1 MRAEITLPSPLA
13 SFDELLAHA
22 STLWGMVPGYHD
34 IWGAWHAATP
44 EAQKAILQSLGVP
57 VASEEELREA
67 IYQKIRS
74 QWGNFLQEVL
84 VVGPHRPVFP
94 LSLPAGD
101 AARRV
106 RLEIALEQGGELCLE
121 THLSE
126 LSSSAEVELNG
137 ETFIRRDLVWP
148 GELPLGYHRCRLEIE
163 DGRNAQSLLIVGPDR
178 AWLPEDLAAGQ
189 RRAGL
194 AVSLYG
200 VRSRHTWGCGDFTA
214 LRGLIDWVAE
224 ALHGA
229 YIALNPLHSIHNR
242 QPYNTSPYLPNSIF
256 YQNFIYLDISAIPE
270 MRNSAA
276 ARQLWERPAVARRI
290 RELNDSEFVEYE
302 EVAALKQRFLKV
314 LFRHFLCCEWRRD
327 TPRARSFSAYIER
340 EGNLLDRFALYSA
353 LDSWL
358 HARHPDLWVWPQW
371 PEPYRDPDSEACIRF
386 RNDHPN
392 AILFYKYIQW
402 NIDEQLAAVQQYA
415 RQKGLQIGLFHDMPL
430 ATDSCGSDL
439 WAYREYYIQGCR
451 VGAPPDDFSPQG
463 QDWSF
468 PPPNAGRHK
477 QDGYRLFAESI
488 RKSVRHGGALRIDH
502 VMRLFRLYW
511 IPEGCDATQ
520 GVYVRDHAEDLLRI
534 LALESHRLGFL
545 VVGEDLGTVEPEIR
559 DELARFGVL
568 SYRLFY
574 FEKHRDGRFR
584 RPEEYPSQALVSS
597 TTHDLPTLAGYW
609 LGRDIEARRSC
620 GLLAEEEAYR
630 RQWEERNRDKQR
642 MLDVLHETGLLPEN
656 YPRSAAEIP
665 ELTGELHNAI
675 IGFLVT
681 TPSML
686 MTLNQEDLTKETEQQ
701 NLPGTT
707 HQYPNWR
714 RKMAFSIEEL
724 WGETAL
730 NFARM
735 FRHWVDKSERRG
747 AQEPSKPTN

>member
-1 MRAEITLPSPLA
+1 ML
-13 SFDELLAHA
+13 
-22 STLWGMVPGYHD
+22 PGYHD
-34 IWGAWHAATP
+34 IWGGWHPATLD
-44 EAQKAILQSLGVP
+44 ARKAILKSLGIP
-57 VASEEELREA
+57 LGSAEELRDA
-67 IYQKIRS
+67 IYRRIHCEWRK
-74 QWGNFLQEVL
+74 LLPEVL
-84 VVGPHRPVFP
+84 VLGPHQPVLP
-94 LSLPAGD
+94 LRLPAS
-101 AARRV
+101 AAAGWAAI
-106 RLEIALEQGGELCLE
+106 EIALEQGGDLRREAN
-121 THLSE
+121 LSE
-126 LSSSAEVELNG
+126 LPSTVQGDLEG
-137 ETFIRRDLVWP
+137 ETFLRLDWVWP
-148 GELPLGYHRCRLEIE
+148 GELPLGYHSCRMKLE
-163 DGRNAQSLLIVGPDR
+163 DGRNAESLLIVGPDR

-200 VRSRHTWGCGDFTA
+200 VRSQNTWGCGDFTA
-214 LRGLIDWVAE
+214 LRGLIDWVSE
-224 ALHGA
+224 VLHGA

-256 YQNFIYLDISAIPE
+256 YQNFIYLDVTAIPE
-270 MRNSAA
+270 IRHSVA
-276 ARQLWERPAVARRI
+276 ARQLLERPEVTRRI
-290 RELNDSEFVEYE
+290 RELNDSQFVEYE
-302 EVAALKQRFLKV
+302 EVAALKKRFLKV
-314 LFRHFLCCEWRRD
+314 LFRHFLRFEWRCG

-340 EGNLLDRFALYSA
+340 EGKLLDRFALYSA
-353 LDSWL
+353 LDYWL
-358 HARHPDLWVWPQW
+358 HARNPDLWVWPQW
-371 PEPYRDPDSEACIRF
+371 PEQYRHPDSTACTQF
-386 RNDHPN
+386 QSDHPS
-392 AILFYKYIQW
+392 AILFYKYVQW
-402 NIDEQLAAVQQYA
+402 NIDEQLAAAQEYA
-415 RQKGLQIGLFHDMPL
+415 KRKGLQIGLFHDMPL

-439 WAYREYYIQGCR
+439 WAHREFYIQGCR
-451 VGAPPDDFSPQG
+451 VGAPPDDFSPHG

-468 PPPNAGRHK
+468 PPPNSSRHK
-477 QDGYRLFAESI
+477 EDGYRLFAESI
-488 RKSVRHGGALRIDH
+488 RKSARHGGALRIDH

-511 IPEGCDATQ
+511 IPEGYDATR

-559 DELARFGVL
+559 QELARFGVL

-574 FEKHRDGRFR
+574 FEKHGDGRFH
-584 RPEEYPSQALVSS
+584 RPEEYPVQALVSS

-620 GLLAEEEAYR
+620 GLLPDEEAYR

-642 MLDVLHETGLLPEN
+642 MLDVLHETGLLPEG
-656 YPRSAAEIP
+656 YPRFAAEIP

-675 IGFLVT
+675 IGFLVS

-730 NFARM
+730 SFARM
-735 FRHWVDKSERRG
+735 FRHWVDKSQRGG
-747 AQEPSKPTN
+747 AQAQSKPMN